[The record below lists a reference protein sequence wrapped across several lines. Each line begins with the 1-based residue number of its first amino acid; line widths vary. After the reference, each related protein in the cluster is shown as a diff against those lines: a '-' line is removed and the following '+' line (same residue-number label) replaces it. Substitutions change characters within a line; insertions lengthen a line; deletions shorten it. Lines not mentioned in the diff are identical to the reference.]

1 MNILAASTIDRSER
15 SRYNHDALRSK
26 IELIRNLYEGSNI
39 QLNST
44 SQLYEL
50 LESVEK
56 LVDEWASGDSET
68 TDTALLFKSLHV
80 ERISSAM
87 QVLSSEDSRKKYL
100 KDLLQ
105 GTLNFFEREIS
116 HAKSI
121 LWELEVCAKIRKSI
135 PDTQLAEPDV
145 VVNIQGQTIAIPCK
159 KIFSEKGV
167 PKVLSNAVSQFEKHF
182 DFGIVAINIDD
193 LIPAGVLLTAKTFEE
208 LGDKLHRAN
217 MIFLR
222 NHERHFKKYLSE
234 SRIIAVIASTSLVA
248 DILDE
253 SPKFNNALQW
263 AIWTTPELLP
273 RHAKAIEIFREK
285 VMS

>member
-1 MNILAASTIDRSER
+1 MSIIAASAFDKSDRH
-15 SRYNHDALRSK
+15 RYNHEALRNK
-26 IELIRNLYEGSNI
+26 IELIRHLYIDSNI

-44 SQLYEL
+44 SQLYGL
-50 LESVEK
+50 LETAEK
-56 LVDEWASGDSET
+56 LVDEWASGNSET
-68 TDTALLFKSLHV
+68 TDIALLFKSLHI

-87 QVLSSEDSRKKYL
+87 QVLSGEDLKEKYL
-100 KDLLQ
+100 KDLLR
-105 GTLNFFEREIS
+105 GTLNFFERKPS

-121 LWELEVCAKIRKSI
+121 LWELEVCAKLRKSI

-145 VVNIQGQTIAIPCK
+145 LVNLQGQKIAIPCK

-167 PKVLSNAVSQFEKHF
+167 SKVLSNAVSQFENAF
-182 DFGIVAINIDD
+182 AFGIVALNIDD
-193 LIPAGVLLTAKTFEE
+193 LIPADVLLKARTFEE

-217 MIFLR
+217 MIFLA
-222 NHERHFKKYLSE
+222 NHERHFKKYLSK
-234 SRIIAVIASTSLVA
+234 SRIIAVIASTSLIA

-273 RHAKAIEIFREK
+273 QHANAIEVFRER

>member
-1 MNILAASTIDRSER
+1 MNIFPASTIDRSER

-26 IELIRNLYEGSNI
+26 IELIRNLYKESSI
-39 QLNST
+39 QLNSN
-44 SQLYEL
+44 SQLYGL
-50 LESVEK
+50 LDSAEK
-56 LVDEWASGDSET
+56 LADEWAIGNSET
-68 TDTALLFKSLHV
+68 TDMALLFETLHI

-87 QVLSSEDSRKKYL
+87 QILSSEDLREKYL

-105 GTLNFFEREIS
+105 GTLNFFERELS

-121 LWELEVCAKIRKSI
+121 LWELEVCTKIRRAI

-145 VVNIQGQTIAIPCK
+145 VVSLQGQKIAIPCK

-167 PKVLSNAVSQFEKHF
+167 PKVLSNAVSQFENLF

-193 LIPAGVLLTAKTFEE
+193 LIPADVLLKARTFEE

-217 MIFLR
+217 MIFLA
-222 NHERHFKKYLSE
+222 NHERHFKKYLSK

-263 AIWTTPELLP
+263 AIWTTTELLP
-273 RHAKAIEIFREK
+273 KHAKAIEVFREK

>member
-1 MNILAASTIDRSER
+1 MSILTDRSDR
-15 SRYNHDALRSK
+15 YRYNHDALRNK
-26 IELIRNLYEGSNI
+26 IEVIRYLYKDSNI

-50 LESVEK
+50 LESAEK
-56 LVDEWASGDSET
+56 LVDEWASGNSET
-68 TDTALLFKSLHV
+68 TDMTLLFKSLHI

-87 QVLSSEDSRKKYL
+87 QVLNSEDSKKKYL
-100 KDLLQ
+100 KSLLR
-105 GTLNFFEREIS
+105 GTLNFFERKPS

-135 PDTQLAEPDV
+135 PDTQLVEPDV
-145 VVNIQGQTIAIPCK
+145 VVNIEGQKIAIPCK

-167 PKVLSNAVSQFEKHF
+167 SKVLSNAVSQFENSF
-182 DFGIVAINIDD
+182 EFGMVALNIDD
-193 LIPAGVLLTAKTFEE
+193 LIPADLLLQAKTFAE
-208 LGDKLHRAN
+208 LGDKLHSAN
-217 MIFLR
+217 MIFLA
-222 NHERHFKKYLSE
+222 NHGHHFNKYLSK
-234 SRIIAVIASTSLVA
+234 SRIIAAIASTSLIA
-248 DILDE
+248 DILEE

-273 RHAKAIEIFREK
+273 QHAKAINIFRER